1 MAGPGGGRYLAHGT
15 ATDYMFQELGVPLAF
30 TWEIYGDDKAGY
42 SECFRM
48 FNPSG
53 KQVPPSAPP
62 RIALFLRGPGRLR
75 SLCLLQSASLPGAH
89 VM

>member
-1 MAGPGGGRYLAHGT
+1 MY
-15 ATDYMFQELGVPLAF
+15 QELGVPLAF

-53 KQVPPSAPP
+53 KQVLPSTLP
-62 RIALFLRGPGRLR
+62 RPALLLQGPRSLRT
-75 SLCLLQSASLPGAH
+75 LCLLRNFLVP
-89 VM
+89 V